1 MIWEYFGCICVRIC
15 LIAVDRTLLNR
26 LSMEIERVKVVGGYT
41 GHLPCNR
48 RWVPGALE
56 FGKRDVTLGV
66 RDREV
71 RGWFTLL

>member
-1 MIWEYFGCICVRIC
+1 
-15 LIAVDRTLLNR
+15 
-26 LSMEIERVKVVGGYT
+26 MEIVRVKVVGGYT

-48 RWVPGALE
+48 LRVPGALE

-71 RGWFTLL
+71 RDTGDAI